1 MKKLII
7 GALAPIL
14 ALAGIFTLAG
24 AYESLGFGKTILLA
38 FILALVECV
47 LLKYATTD

>member
-14 ALAGIFTLAG
+14 ALVGVIALASS
-24 AYESLGFGKTILLA
+24 YETLGFGKTLILA
-38 FILALVECV
+38 VALALVEWAM
-47 LLKYATTD
+47 LKYATRD